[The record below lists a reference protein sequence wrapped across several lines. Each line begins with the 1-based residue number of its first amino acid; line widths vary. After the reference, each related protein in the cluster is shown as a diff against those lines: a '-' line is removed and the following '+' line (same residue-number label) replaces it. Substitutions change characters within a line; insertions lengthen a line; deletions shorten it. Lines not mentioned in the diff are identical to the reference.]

1 MLDSGVI
8 RRAVTPR
15 SSPCRPSRLG
25 RRDTSTG
32 HRLRVVERP
41 YTPYLRW
48 ELQLLRLRAKT
59 GPRCFLPSPT
69 AARGSGSTAV
79 PAPAGRTDHDRVGS
93 RGGSDRILA
102 VVRRG

>member
-1 MLDSGVI
+1 M
-8 RRAVTPR
+8 TPR

-48 ELQLLRLRAKT
+48 ELQFLRLRAEA
-59 GPRCFLPSPT
+59 GERLRVLDSG
-69 AARGSGSTAV
+69 ALGDGRDLHRLLELVILGSSVMYRVLYDGSGTLSAAPGRPSTQ
-79 PAPAGRTDHDRVGS
+79 T
-93 RGGSDRILA
+93 
-102 VVRRG
+102 